1 MPLKLYLT
9 LLFAVI
15 AAAGLTV
22 LALSSFG
29 TTGVSVALVALVL
42 AALLRLWRPNGPR

>member
-1 MPLKLYLT
+1 MPLKLYLS

-22 LALSSFG
+22 LAVSSFG
-29 TTGVSVALVALVL
+29 TTRLSVPLVALIL
-42 AALLRLWRPNGPR
+42 AALLRLWRPHGPR